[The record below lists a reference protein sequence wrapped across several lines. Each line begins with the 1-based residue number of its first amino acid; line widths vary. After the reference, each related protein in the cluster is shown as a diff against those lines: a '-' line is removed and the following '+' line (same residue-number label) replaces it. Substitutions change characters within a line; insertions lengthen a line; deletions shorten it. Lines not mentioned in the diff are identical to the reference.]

1 MYSNKKNIKM
11 QKNLHSKNNNIV
23 KQKNLHYNI
32 NGEWLMK
39 KNIIGKII
47 VIIMIIAA
55 TVEVGIAV
63 GWFMLANIDSNK
75 YNVDYNIE
83 VVR

>member
-39 KNIIGKII
+39 KN
-47 VIIMIIAA
+47 MP
-55 TVEVGIAV
+55 
-63 GWFMLANIDSNK
+63 M
-75 YNVDYNIE
+75 
-83 VVR
+83 